1 MTSSEANQRPD
12 PATREGPATERVR
25 RRYREA
31 AAGYDRQIESAER
44 FLGGDGRAWVG
55 QRARG
60 DVLEI
65 AIGTGRNIPYYPPD
79 VRLTGIDLSPEM
91 LELARQR
98 ANSLGRA
105 IDLRVANAEALP
117 FPDASFD
124 TVVDTLGLCTIPDPR
139 AALREA
145 RRVLRPGGRLLLWE
159 HVRSPVLPVQ
169 LVQRLLNPF
178 SKRWQADDLLRQP
191 LDDVIAVGFT
201 VEETG
206 SMKWGI
212 GQLIMARNPS

>member
-1 MTSSEANQRPD
+1 
-12 PATREGPATERVR
+12 
-25 RRYREA
+25 
-31 AAGYDRQIESAER
+31 
-44 FLGGDGRAWVG
+44 
-55 QRARG
+55 
-60 DVLEI
+60 
-65 AIGTGRNIPYYPPD
+65 TGRNIPYYPPN

-91 LELARQR
+91 LELARPR

-105 IDLRVANAEALP
+105 IDLRVATAEALP

-201 VEETG
+201 V
-206 SMKWGI
+206 
-212 GQLIMARNPS
+212 